1 MGEFLYIVINFFNF
15 CELLVDLKV
24 FDIFFLGIVMLN
36 VFNL

>member
-15 CELLVDLKV
+15 LELLVDLKV
-24 FDIFFLGIVMLN
+24 FVIFFLGIVMLN